1 MLEWTKEGILYEGDQ
16 RHVEIC
22 LSEAGIEENSRIV
35 NTPVDRSNKD
45 AKNSNNLKAGER
57 EDEKLDSSG
66 TTRYR
71 GLVARMNY
79 LGQDRSDIQF
89 AVKELGK
96 DLASPSQESWMK
108 LKRLLRYLKGSPRLR
123 LKYSYQHNDR
133 TITAWTDSD
142 FAGCIKSRKST
153 SAGVIMLGNHLV
165 KSWSTNQTVIA
176 LSSGEAEYYSMV
188 KAGSVAL
195 GIESLMKDLGVED
208 TGSIAIKT
216 DASAAVGIG
225 SRIGIGKVRHIEVNQ
240 LWLQE
245 SGIRPIQDNQSSDE
259 RESG

>member
-1 MLEWTKEGILYEGDQ
+1 
-16 RHVEIC
+16 
-22 LSEAGIEENSRIV
+22 
-35 NTPVDRSNKD
+35 
-45 AKNSNNLKAGER
+45 
-57 EDEKLDSSG
+57 
-66 TTRYR
+66 
-71 GLVARMNY
+71 MNY
-79 LGQDRSDIQF
+79 LGQDRSEVQF

-108 LKRLLRYLKGSPRLR
+108 LERLLRYLKGSPRLR
-123 LKYSYQHNDR
+123 MKYSYQHNDR

-153 SAGVIMLGNHLV
+153 SAGVTMSGNHLV
-165 KSWSTNQTVIA
+165 KSWSTNQSVIA

-216 DASAAVGIG
+216 DTSAAIGIG
-225 SRIGIGKVRHIEVNQ
+225 SRIGIGTVRHIVNQ

-245 SGIRPIQDNQSSDE
+245 KVASGRFKIIKVPTNGNLADALTKGVDVTTIGIHLAGVNAEVFQDRHSLAPK
-259 RESG
+259 SGE

>member
-1 MLEWTKEGILYEGDQ
+1 
-16 RHVEIC
+16 
-22 LSEAGIEENSRIV
+22 
-35 NTPVDRSNKD
+35 
-45 AKNSNNLKAGER
+45 
-57 EDEKLDSSG
+57 
-66 TTRYR
+66 
-71 GLVARMNY
+71 
-79 LGQDRSDIQF
+79 
-89 AVKELGK
+89 
-96 DLASPSQESWMK
+96 MK
-108 LKRLLRYLKGSPRLR
+108 C
-123 LKYSYQHNDR
+123 SYQRNDR

-216 DASAAVGIG
+216 DASAAIGIG

-245 SGIRPIQDNQSSDE
+245 KVASGRFKIIKVPSHENLADALTKGVDVTTIGIHVARVNAEILQD
-259 RESG
+259 RHTLAPKSGE